1 MSLAIAQVKIRGTRP
16 ILFNN
21 FSIESIPLKRTS
33 KGGVPG
39 NNPDEW
45 KKSYKTTDEGQLYLE
60 PSYIFSCIRA
70 GGKYIPK
77 SRGTMESDIAAT
89 LQVNSE
95 KLLLNRF
102 VKCSKSIT
110 NDDSNEVYI
119 DVRPV
124 ARRGVKNIR
133 YRLATAKGW
142 ETEFVISWDSSLIS
156 SELLHAICID
166 AGQFV
171 GLGDGRKIGFGRFE
185 VVTFEQ
191 TAIVGNRY
199 A

>member
-45 KKSYKTTDEGQLYLE
+45 KNSYKTTDEGQLYLE
-60 PSYIFSCIRA
+60 PSYIFSCLRA

-89 LQVNSE
+89 LQVDSE

-102 VKCSKSIT
+102 VKCSESLT
-110 NDDSNEVYI
+110 NDDSNDVYI

-133 YRLATAKGW
+133 YRLASAKGW

-156 SELLHAICID
+156 TELLHAICID

-191 TAIVGNRY
+191 TGIAGNRY

>member
-45 KKSYKTTDEGQLYLE
+45 KNSYKTTDEGQLYLE

-102 VKCSKSIT
+102 IKCSESIT